1 MKIILEKAL
10 DYKRFKNVLILNL
23 VLYALL
29 FGIIFFEKS
38 VSKVIIYILSLV
50 CIFLSLLLLLK
61 KGLECDSKNVSL
73 IFSLFGFV
81 FTIKKIQL
89 NQDSVLSFKKFIS
102 SNNYQGHHVFDKP
115 FHLEEH
121 FYELYIDNINLV
133 TLHSKIKYDLTVKF
147 IEENSVLKL

>member
-23 VLYALL
+23 VLFALL